1 VADYIRAVAGNG
13 ERWGLNVTVLEE
25 SRELAPAQALLKYET
40 ELNIAAPSDVTVMD
54 RLPGLPDMPL
64 FASYRDWFRALALL
78 EEFVT
83 ATAVLA
89 YSNVA
94 ARRAMLA
101 AWPEQLFAFALR

>member
-1 VADYIRAVAGNG
+1 VRGVLRRLRTLLRTFSEWRGKALYVLKSIEIWLGDDLAV
-13 ERWGLNVTVLEE
+13 T
-25 SRELAPAQALLKYET
+25 PAVGAV
-40 ELNIAAPSDVTVMD
+40 SSM
-54 RLPGLPDMPL
+54 
-64 FASYRDWFRALALL
+64 RDWFRALALL